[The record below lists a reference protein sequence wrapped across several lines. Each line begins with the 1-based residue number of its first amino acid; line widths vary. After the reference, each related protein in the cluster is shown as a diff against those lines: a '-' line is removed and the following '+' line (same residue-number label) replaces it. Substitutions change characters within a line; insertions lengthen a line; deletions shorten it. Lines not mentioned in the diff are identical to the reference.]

1 MQKEKIIILAVLA
14 LSLALLILSA
24 CKSTPVVVEGPRPT
38 KNAWYEHA
46 LKEVKA
52 SKLMSVTP
60 VDAKEF
66 CPNGMSATNWVNLL
80 MAMAKYE
87 SNYNPNATYKEN
99 FKNSKGEDVISTGL
113 FQLSYESVAGYG
125 FRTTTEGLK
134 NPELNITI
142 AVKILERW
150 VVQDK
155 RISGEPNGPYRGAQ
169 RYWAVFR
176 GDKLKKTKETLRPW
190 CE

>member
-1 MQKEKIIILAVLA
+1 MKYFFLFLVFG
-14 LSLALLILSA
+14 
-24 CKSTPVVVEGPRPT
+24 CVTSTPTPEGPKPT

-99 FKNSKGEDVISTGL
+99 FKNSRGEYVISTGL

-155 RISGEPNGPYRGAQ
+155 RISSGSPYKGGS
-169 RYWAVFR
+169 RYWSVLR
-176 GDKLKKTKETLRPW
+176 PTGKLSNVKATLKPW